1 MLVSVTERTREI
13 GLRKAVGA
21 RGQDILM
28 QFLVE
33 AVALS
38 LTGGLIGLALGAG
51 LALVVTLTGILAA
64 SVSVSSVALALG
76 FSIVVGLF
84 FGIYPARRAAQL
96 NPIDALRYE

>member
-1 MLVSVTERTREI
+1 
-13 GLRKAVGA
+13 
-21 RGQDILM
+21 M